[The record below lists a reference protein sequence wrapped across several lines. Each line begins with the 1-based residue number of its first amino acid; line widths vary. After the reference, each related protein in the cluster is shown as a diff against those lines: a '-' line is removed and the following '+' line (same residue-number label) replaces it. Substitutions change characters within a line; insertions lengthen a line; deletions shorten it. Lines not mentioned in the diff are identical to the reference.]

1 MASAPSSSAQI
12 YRRRRIVVGTGLV
25 AFLSVAFYLPMTLL
39 APIGELPPTALAY
52 SVEPQSAPTVAYP
65 TYGASGFGAVG
76 YPGVL
81 GSAGPATPLPIAS
94 ITKVVTA
101 LVVLE
106 AHPIDEGTE
115 GATLTFDDQDLQYY
129 DDQLAVDGTRQ
140 PVTPGTSLSQRDVIE
155 LMLMASA
162 NNYALSLAR
171 WAFGSTE
178 AFGPAAS
185 AWLTAHGLTSTTIL
199 EPTGLSPSNVSSVA
213 DLVELGKLALE
224 DPLVSQVVSTGVVD
238 IPGIGPVENRN
249 DLLGVNG
256 VDGIK
261 TGTLDEAGSCLLFS
275 ADRQVGS
282 QTVTIVGVV
291 LGGPDHDA
299 VDASVQQILDQAYSG
314 FKEIEVIA
322 EGTEL
327 ATYATAWGDSAVA
340 VAGESATALV
350 WSDEPVTVAVDAAS
364 IHLADDGSAAGEL
377 DVAVGER
384 TFSVP
389 LVLRGTIDDPGPWWR
404 LTHPADLF

>member
-1 MASAPSSSAQI
+1 MPTRQQI
-12 YRRRRIVVGTGLV
+12 YRRRRIVVGAGLV
-25 AFLSVAFYLPMTLL
+25 AFLTVAFYLPITLL
-39 APIGELPPTALAY
+39 APLGEVSPTALAY
-52 SVEPQSAPTVAYP
+52 SVEPQVPPSVTYP
-65 TYGASGFGAVG
+65 PYGASGFGAVG

-81 GSAGPATPLPIAS
+81 GSAGVTTSLPIAS
-94 ITKVVTA
+94 ITKVITA
-101 LVVLE
+101 LVVLD
-106 AHPIDEGTE
+106 AHPIAEGTE
-115 GATLTFDDQDLQYY
+115 GATLTFDAQDLQFY

-162 NNYALSLAR
+162 NNYALSVAR

-178 AFGPAAS
+178 AFAPAAS
-185 AWLTAHGLTSTTIL
+185 TWLAEHGLTSTTIL
-199 EPTGLSPSNVSSVA
+199 EPTGLSPSNVSSVV
-213 DLVELGKLALE
+213 DLVELGKLALA
-224 DPLVSQVVSTGVVD
+224 DPLVSQVVATPVVD

-275 ADRQVGS
+275 ADRQIGS

-299 VDASVQQILDQAYSG
+299 VDVAVQQVLDQAYSG
-314 FKEIEVIA
+314 FREVEVIA
-322 EGTEL
+322 KGTEL
-327 ATYATAWGDSAVA
+327 ATYATPWGDSAVA
-340 VAGESATALV
+340 IADESATALV
-350 WSDEPVTVAVDAAS
+350 WADTAVMVTVDAAS

-389 LVLRGTIDDPGPWWR
+389 LVIRGTIDDPGPWWR
-404 LTHPADLF
+404 LTHPAELF